1 MDKKI
6 VKFGKKAGAFALA
19 AAMTV
24 PTMVQPMNVFA
35 ADAENTALGSKQT
48 YIVGTIDA
56 NELELDVTVPLGGIQ
71 FNIDSE
77 GVMTSQGM
85 VIKSNTIAPLTV
97 TILDVTGQAEQTD
110 IDGTITN
117 FPAPRLVDKDTYVDW
132 DNLDYQ
138 TSMSE
143 ISIALHKVDVADGEN
158 GDKIAGSSYTGS
170 GSNDAVALD
179 TIKDLESGAG
189 VEITNLESAFGT
201 EGTYAAI
208 DIANDGVNTKYG
220 KTWLG
225 NGQYKVGYALDLEF
239 GYPGFEHYTGE

>member
-1 MDKKI
+1 MKSKFLN
-6 VKFGKKAGAFALA
+6 VKRVGALALA
-19 AAMTV
+19 AAMAV
-24 PTMVQPMNVFA
+24 PMAQPVNCFA
-35 ADAENTALGSKQT
+35 AEQENTVLGGKQT

-117 FPAPRLVDKDTYVDW
+117 FPAPILVDKDTYVDW
-132 DNLDYQ
+132 DNLDYH

-143 ISIALHKVDVADGEN
+143 ISIALHKVDVADGED
-158 GDKIAGSSYTGS
+158 GAKIAGTSYS
-170 GSNDAVALD
+170 GSDANEAVALD
-179 TIKDLESGAG
+179 AIKDLASGAG
-189 VEITNLESAFGT
+189 VKITELASAFNNADGT
-201 EGTYAAI
+201 FAAI
-208 DIANDGVNTKYG
+208 DICNDNVNTKYG

-239 GYPGFEHYTGE
+239 GYPGFEHYTGN